1 MPWNYT
7 VNGHKARAV
16 GRSQNDIRIK
26 PVLDLNK
33 ILFKG
38 KLECFVWQIGMISY
52 SLKEIMIAN
61 EEERVIY

>member
-16 GRSQNDIRIK
+16 DRSQNDIRIK

-33 ILFKG
+33 ILFKD
-38 KLECFVWQIGMISY
+38 KLECFVWLVGLISC

-61 EEERVIY
+61 E